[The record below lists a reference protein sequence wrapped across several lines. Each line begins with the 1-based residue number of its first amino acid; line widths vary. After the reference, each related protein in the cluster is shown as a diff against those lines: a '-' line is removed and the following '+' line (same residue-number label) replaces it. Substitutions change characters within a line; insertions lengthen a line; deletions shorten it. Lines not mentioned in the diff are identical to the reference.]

1 MEKSGTMTDIYQLFS
16 KQPQTIK
23 KIIGPIEYAERLQKE
38 GIIALD
44 GSKVKI
50 LKPYSI
56 DRINGELWLEA
67 HNFFKPLF
75 WRF

>member
-1 MEKSGTMTDIYQLFS
+1 MTDIYQFFD
-16 KQPQTIK
+16 KQPKTIK
-23 KIIGPIEYAERLQKE
+23 RILSAKEYADRLAKE
-38 GIIALD
+38 GIIKLD
-44 GSKVKI
+44 GSEVKV